1 MSGMG
6 DLKQALYDRA
16 PVWVQNELCTLWGRR
31 LERDRYGPAFERWAS
46 LWAERRAWGE
56 ERLREHQREQLA
68 GLLAHAAANVPYYA
82 DRWRAAGV
90 APGDFRELADLA
102 RFPDTT
108 KDDVFDAGERMLSTA
123 SDRTALVTL
132 TTGGTTGQPL
142 RLWRTRE
149 ELQAHYAA
157 FWDRMR
163 PGIRRG
169 ERYAAFQGKEVVPA
183 TQKGP
188 PWWRDNR
195 AAHQRLYSMRHLA
208 PARIEDYARDL
219 AANEFAY
226 YQGYANFMA
235 VIAEFMADR
244 GITPRVPPRAVFST
258 SDQLSAATRKLFETT
273 WRTRVYDDYGQAEC
287 ASLIGE
293 CEHGNKHEHLDYAY
307 TEYLPVGEEDG
318 LQLAEMVCTGFVT
331 PTMPLIR
338 YRVGDHVLIAPDERC
353 ACGRPGPV
361 IKAIR
366 GRTSE
371 FIVTP
376 DGRRYPTVTHFVDL
390 LRNVRRSQVVQER
403 EGEITVRVVAMPAF
417 GDADARHAAELFASR
432 IGGGIRVKVVK
443 VSELERMPNGKILNI
458 INRLPGYRSGRLTA
472 TESD

>member
-6 DLKQALYDRA
+6 GLRQALYDHA
-16 PVWVQNELCTLWGRR
+16 PVWVQNELCTMYGRR
-31 LERDRYGPAFERWAS
+31 LERERYGPGFDRA
-46 LWAERRAWGE
+46 LAEWTARREWPE
-56 ERLREHQREQLA
+56 TRLREHQRERLA
-68 GLLAHAAANVPYYA
+68 GLLAHAQANVPYYA
-82 DRWRAAGV
+82 QRWRDAGV
-90 APGDFRELADLA
+90 SAENFRGLDDLA

-108 KDDVFDAGERMLSTA
+108 KDDVFEAGERMLSTA
-123 SDRTALVTL
+123 ADRASLVTL

-142 RLWRTRE
+142 RLWRTHG
-149 ELQAHYAA
+149 ELQEHYAA

-183 TQKGP
+183 SQSRP
-188 PWWRDNR
+188 PYWRDNR
-195 AAHQRLYSMRHLA
+195 AANQRLYSMRHLS
-208 PARIEDYARDL
+208 PAKIESYARDL
-219 AANEFAY
+219 VENEFAY

-235 VIAEFMADR
+235 VIAEYMSER
-244 GITPRVPPRAVFST
+244 GLAPRVPPRAVFST
-258 SDQLSAATRKLFETT
+258 SDQLSTATRRLFEST
-273 WRTRVYDDYGQAEC
+273 WKTRVFDDYGQAEC
-287 ASLIGE
+287 ASLLGE
-293 CEHGNKHEHLDYAY
+293 CAYGNRHEHLDYAY
-307 TEYLPVGEEDG
+307 TEFLPVGEEDG
-318 LQLAEMVCTGFVT
+318 LQLAEMVCTGFIT
-331 PTMPLIR
+331 RTMPLIR
-338 YRVGDHVLIAPDERC
+338 YRVGDHVLIAPGERC
-353 ACGRPGPV
+353 PCGRPGPV

-403 EGEITVRVVAMPAF
+403 EGEIIVRVLPLPGF
-417 GDADARHAAELFASR
+417 TDADARHAAGLFEAR
-432 IGGGIRVKVVK
+432 IGGGIRVRVEKVA
-443 VSELERMPNGKILNI
+443 ELERLPNGKLLNI

>member
-6 DLKQALYDRA
+6 RLRQALYDRS
-16 PVWVQNELCTLWGRR
+16 PVWVQNELCTFWGRR
-31 LERDRYGPAFERWAS
+31 LERDRYGPAFERWAAA
-46 LWAERRAWGE
+46 WAERRAWGE
-56 ERLREHQREQLA
+56 ERLREYQREQLA
-68 GLLAHAAANVPYYA
+68 ALLAHAQAAVPWYA
-82 DRWRAAGV
+82 ERWRAAGV

-108 KDDVFDAGERMLSTA
+108 KDDVFDAGVRMRSTA
-123 SDRTALVTL
+123 ADPRGLVSL

-142 RLWRTRE
+142 TLWRTRE
-149 ELQAHYAA
+149 ELRAHYAA

-183 TQKGP
+183 SQAGP
-188 PWWRDNR
+188 PFWRDNR
-195 AAHQRLYSMRHLA
+195 AANQRLYSMRHLS
-208 PARIEDYARDL
+208 PAKVGHYARDL
-219 AANEFAY
+219 AENAFAY

-235 VIAEFMADR
+235 VIAEYMADH
-244 GITPRVPPRAVFST
+244 GIVPATPPRAVFST
-258 SDQLSAATRKLFETT
+258 SDQLSAATRRLFETA
-273 WRTRVYDDYGQAEC
+273 WKTRVYDDYGQAEC

-293 CEHGNKHEHLDYAY
+293 CAHGNRHEHLDYAY

-318 LQLAEMVCTGFVT
+318 LQLAEMVCTGFLT
-331 PTMPLIR
+331 RTMPLIR
-338 YRVGDHVLIAPDERC
+338 YRVGDHVLIAPGERC
-353 ACGRPGPV
+353 PCGRPGPV

-376 DGRRYPTVTHFVDL
+376 DGRRYPTVTHFVDQ

-403 EGEITVRVVAMPAF
+403 EGEITVRVVALPAF
-417 GDADARHAAELFASR
+417 GDADARHAADLFAER
-432 IGGGIRVKVVK
+432 IGGGIRVRVEKVD
-443 VSELERMPNGKILNI
+443 ELERMPNGKILNI

>member
-6 DLKQALYDRA
+6 QLRQVLYDRS

-31 LERDRYGPAFERWAS
+31 LERDRYGPAFERWSAG
-46 LWAERRAWGE
+46 WAERRTWSE
-56 ERLREHQREQLA
+56 DRLREYQREQLA
-68 GLLAHAAANVPYYA
+68 SLLAHAFANVPYYA
-82 DRWRAAGV
+82 RRWREAGV
-90 APGDFRELADLA
+90 GPGDFREPADLA

-108 KDDVFDAGERMLSTA
+108 KDDVFDAGERMRAA
-123 SDRTALVTL
+123 SADPRTLVTL

-142 RLWRTRE
+142 TLWRTRE

-157 FWDRMR
+157 FWERMR

-169 ERYAAFQGKEVVPA
+169 ERYATFQGKEVVPA
-183 TQKGP
+183 SQARP
-188 PWWRDNR
+188 PFWRDNR
-195 AAHQRLYSMRHLA
+195 AANQRLYSMRHLS
-208 PARIEDYARDL
+208 PAKVEFYARDL
-219 AANEFAY
+219 EASAFAY

-235 VIAEFMADR
+235 VIAEYMADH
-244 GITPRVPPRAVFST
+244 GIVPRVPPRAVFST
-258 SDQLSAATRKLFETT
+258 SDQLSAATRRLFETA
-273 WRTRVYDDYGQAEC
+273 WSTRVHDDYGQAEC

-293 CEHGNKHEHLDYAY
+293 CEHGNRHEHLDYAY
-307 TEYLPVGEEDG
+307 TEFLPVGEEDG
-318 LQLAEMVCTGFVT
+318 LQLAEMVCTGFLT
-331 PTMPLIR
+331 RTMPLVR
-338 YRVGDHVLIAPDERC
+338 YRVGDHVLIAPGERC
-353 ACGRPGPV
+353 PCGRPGPV

-390 LRNVRRSQVVQER
+390 LRHVRRSQVVQER
-403 EGEITVRVVAMPAF
+403 EGEITVRVVATPEF
-417 GDADARHAAELFASR
+417 GDGDARHAADLFASR
-432 IGGGIRVKVVK
+432 IGGGIRVRVERVA
-443 VSELERMPNGKILNI
+443 ELERSPNGKILNI

>member
-1 MSGMG
+1 MSGMS
-6 DLKQALYDRA
+6 QWRQVLYDRA
-16 PVWVQNELCTLWGRR
+16 PVWVQNELCTMWGRK
-31 LERDRYGPAFERWAS
+31 LERERYGPTFERWAAA
-46 LWAERRAWGE
+46 WAERRGWDEA
-56 ERLREHQREQLA
+56 RLREHQREQLA
-68 GLLAHAAANVPYYA
+68 ALLAHAAARVPYYR

-90 APGDFRELADLA
+90 APGDFRDLADLA
-102 RFPDTT
+102 KFPDTT
-108 KDDVFDAGERMLSTA
+108 KDDVFDAGGRMVADDIDPKT
-123 SDRTALVTL
+123 LVTI

-142 RLWRTRE
+142 RLHRVRE

-183 TQKGP
+183 TQQGP
-188 PWWRDNR
+188 PYWRDNR
-195 AAHQRLYSMRHLA
+195 AANQRLYSMRHLS
-208 PARIEDYARDL
+208 PAKIEWYARDL

-235 VIAEFMADR
+235 VIAEWMAEH
-244 GITPRVPPRAVFST
+244 GVTPRVPPRAVFST
-258 SDQLSAATRKLFETT
+258 SDQLSAATRKLFETAWKT
-273 WRTRVYDDYGQAEC
+273 KVYDDYGQAEC

-293 CEHGNKHEHLDYAY
+293 CEHGNRHEHLDYAY
-307 TEYLPVGEEDG
+307 TEFLPVGEEDG
-318 LQLAEMVCTGFVT
+318 MQVAEMVCTGFLT
-331 PTMPLIR
+331 RTMPLIR
-338 YRVGDHVLIAPDERC
+338 YRVGDHVLIAPGERC
-353 ACGRPGPV
+353 PCGRPGPV

-403 EGEITVRVVAMPAF
+403 EGEIVVRVLPLPGF
-417 GDADARHAAELFASR
+417 SEADARHAEELFAER
-432 IGGGIRVKVVK
+432 VGGGIRVRVETVA
-443 VSELERMPNGKILNI
+443 ELERMPNGKVLNI
-458 INRLPGYRSGRLTA
+458 INRLPGYEAGRLTA
-472 TESD
+472 TEAD

>member
-1 MSGMG
+1 MG
-6 DLKQALYDRA
+6 SLRQALYDHA
-16 PVWVQNELCTLWGRR
+16 PVWVQNELCTMWGRR
-31 LERDRYGPAFERWAS
+31 LERERYGPAFARFAAG
-46 LWAERRAWGE
+46 WAERRGWDEA
-56 ERLREHQREQLA
+56 RLRAYQRDRLA
-68 GLLAHAAANVPYYA
+68 TLLAHAYARVPYYA
-82 DRWRAAGV
+82 ARWKAAGV
-90 APGDFRELADLA
+90 APGDFHELADLA

-108 KDDVFDAGERMLSTA
+108 KDDVFDAGDRMVSTA
-123 SDRTALVTL
+123 VDPKSLVVL

-142 RLWRTRE
+142 RLWRQRE
-149 ELQAHYAA
+149 ELQDHYAA

-188 PWWRDNR
+188 PFWRDNR
-195 AAHQRLYSMRHLA
+195 AANQRLYSMRHLS
-208 PARIEDYARDL
+208 PARVESYARDL
-219 AANEFAY
+219 AATSFAY

-235 VIAEFMADR
+235 VIAEYMAER

-258 SDQLSAATRKLFETT
+258 SDQLSAATRKLFAET

-307 TEYLPVGEEDG
+307 TEFLPVGEEGG
-318 LQLAEMVCTGFVT
+318 LQVAEMVCTGFLT
-331 PTMPLIR
+331 ATMPLVR
-338 YRVGDHVLIAPDERC
+338 YRVGDHVLVAPGERC
-353 ACGRPGPV
+353 PCGRPGPV

-403 EGEITVRVVAMPAF
+403 EGEIVVRVLPLPAF
-417 GDADARHAAELFASR
+417 SDADAKHAAELFADR
-432 IGGGIRVKVVK
+432 IGGGIRVRIEKVA
-443 VSELERMPNGKILNI
+443 ELERMPNGKVLNI

>member
-1 MSGMG
+1 MSGWR
-6 DLKQALYDRA
+6 QTFYDRA

-31 LERDRYGPAFERWAS
+31 LERERYGPGFDGRLAA
-46 LWAERRAWGE
+46 WAERRTWSE
-56 ERLREHQREQLA
+56 DRLRAHQREQLA
-68 GLLAHAAANVPYYA
+68 GILAYAHEQVPYYA
-82 DRWRAAGV
+82 ARWRAAGV
-90 APGDFRELADLA
+90 APGDFRELSDLA

-108 KDDVFDAGERMLSTA
+108 KDDVFEAGERLLSSSA
-123 SDRTALVTL
+123 DRATLVTL

-149 ELQAHYAA
+149 EQRTHYAA

-183 TQKGP
+183 TQNRP
-188 PWWRDNR
+188 PYWRDNR
-195 AAHQRLYSMRHLA
+195 AANQRLYSMRHLA
-208 PARIEDYARDL
+208 PAKLEHYARDL
-219 AANEFAY
+219 ARTAFAY

-235 VIAEFMADR
+235 VIAEYMAER

-258 SDQLSAATRKLFETT
+258 SDQLGSETRRLFETT

-287 ASLIGE
+287 ASLLGE
-293 CEHGNKHEHLDYAY
+293 CEHGNRHEHLDYAY
-307 TEYLPVGEEDG
+307 TEFLPVGEEDG
-318 LQLAEMVCTGFVT
+318 LQVAEMVCTGFVVR
-331 PTMPLIR
+331 TMPLVR
-338 YRVGDHVLIAPDERC
+338 YRVGDHVLIAPRERC
-353 ACGRPGPV
+353 PCGRPGPV

-376 DGRRYPTVTHFVDL
+376 DGRRYPTITHFVDL
-390 LRNVRRSQVVQER
+390 LRNVRRTQVVQEH
-403 EGEITVRVVAMPAF
+403 EGEIIVRVQPLPGF
-417 GDADARHAAELFASR
+417 TEGDARHAADLFASR
-432 IGGGIRVKVVK
+432 IGGGIRVRVEVVT
-443 VSELERMPNGKILNI
+443 ELERMPNGKLLNI
-458 INRLPGYRSGRLTA
+458 INRVPGYRSGRLTA